1 MGEAMTIYHVWFATK
16 NRRWLLEG
24 DVEDLV
30 VAELKKVA
38 AQHNI
43 DLLAIGTMIDH
54 VHLLIRLEEGQT
66 LPRCMNLIKGGS
78 ARRVFRELPE
88 LKLDIGVEH
97 LWQKRYG
104 SKLVPPGAVPAV
116 KRYVVTQKERLE
128 KYEA

>member
-1 MGEAMTIYHVWFATK
+1 MLVYHVWFATK
-16 NRRWLLEG
+16 NRKWLLEG
-24 DVEDLV
+24 DVEDVV
-30 VAELKKVA
+30 VAELKTVS

-54 VHLLIRLEEGQT
+54 VHLLIRLQEGQT

-88 LKLDIGVEH
+88 LKLDTGTEH
-97 LWQKRYG
+97 LWQRRYG
-104 SKLVPPGAVPAV
+104 SKLVPPGAIAAV
-116 KRYVVTQKERLE
+116 RRYVVTQKERLE